1 MNIYLIE
8 SNSWVL
14 LEEQIKQIT
23 KSSTNIITYNAEEST
38 LEDILSEASY
48 VSMFGEMKYLIVKN
62 ANYFSNGKLKEKEE
76 EQLLKYLEQPYPLCT
91 ILFTTYEPLDGRK
104 KITKQIKEKYQVIL
118 IPSPKGL
125 ELYNKVAERFIE
137 LKYIVEKDTINYIIH
152 SCLGNYDLIYQEI
165 EKLSLYYEKPTKI
178 KLETVKQIISKTM
191 VDNNF
196 KFVDAVIT
204 KDLKKSLQYLNDL
217 EILKVEPISLI
228 NLLARE
234 YRYMLLIKKM
244 EEKKPI
250 GEKENEKT
258 LDEILQVNSTPY
270 KEKNE
275 KESKIR
281 PPEKSNDLNEE
292 VDKLLKLMKKI
303 NKEEEAKEEK
313 EEALKDSYICES
325 CGSIVPRFAKKCLLC
340 GSDKMKK

>member
-165 EKLSLYYEKPTKI
+165 EKLSLYYEKPIKI

-234 YRYMLLIKKM
+234 YRNMLLIKKM
-244 EEKKPI
+244 EEKKYST
-250 GEKENEKT
+250 KEMKEELHLQDWQLEKT
-258 LDEILQVNSTPY
+258 RKNAQEYHEDDIKDYLISLQKMDFDIKKGKV
-270 KEKNE
+270 EKQ
-275 KESKIR
+275 IA
-281 PPEKSNDLNEE
+281 
-292 VDKLLKLMKKI
+292 LKL
-303 NKEEEAKEEK
+303 
-313 EEALKDSYICES
+313 
-325 CGSIVPRFAKKCLLC
+325 FLLNVFEY
-340 GSDKMKK
+340 

>member
-1 MNIYLIE
+1 
-8 SNSWVL
+8 
-14 LEEQIKQIT
+14 
-23 KSSTNIITYNAEEST
+23 
-38 LEDILSEASY
+38 
-48 VSMFGEMKYLIVKN
+48 
-62 ANYFSNGKLKEKEE
+62 
-76 EQLLKYLEQPYPLCT
+76 
-91 ILFTTYEPLDGRK
+91 
-104 KITKQIKEKYQVIL
+104 
-118 IPSPKGL
+118 
-125 ELYNKVAERFIE
+125 
-137 LKYIVEKDTINYIIH
+137 
-152 SCLGNYDLIYQEI
+152 
-165 EKLSLYYEKPTKI
+165 
-178 KLETVKQIISKTM
+178 
-191 VDNNF
+191 
-196 KFVDAVIT
+196 
-204 KDLKKSLQYLNDL
+204 
-217 EILKVEPISLI
+217 
-228 NLLARE
+228 
-234 YRYMLLIKKM
+234 M